1 MIFALFFQAFH
12 PKFSDQAHM
21 ELIQSTRIT
30 YSGMPMRPVRLDQHL
45 PRQNSAGNFPK
56 AP

>member
-1 MIFALFFQAFH
+1 MS
-12 PKFSDQAHM
+12 PKVQRPSLM